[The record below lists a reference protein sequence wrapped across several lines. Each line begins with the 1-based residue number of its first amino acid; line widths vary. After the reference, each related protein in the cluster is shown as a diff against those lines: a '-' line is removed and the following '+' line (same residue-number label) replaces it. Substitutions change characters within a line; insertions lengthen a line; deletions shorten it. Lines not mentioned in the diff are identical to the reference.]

1 MSSRGAAEEQPHIC
15 HCEESLT
22 LVKGE
27 WTTKQSRASEASSQ
41 PYNEIAASYC
51 GRTRNDNRHTV
62 VFARAKP
69 EAISSEQGEL
79 VEKGLK
85 IDLLKI

>member
-51 GRTRNDNRHTV
+51 GRTRNDSGEGIATPFGLSKKISFSFRR
-62 VFARAKP
+62 ARFVAHASP
-69 EAISSEQGEL
+69 VRNL
-79 VEKGLK
+79 
-85 IDLLKI
+85 